1 MKWTVEYKSVEEI
14 VIEDAATEDEA
25 IAKAKKMPLGNFHIV
40 ENEWSAFE
48 YDSE

>member
-14 VIEDAATEDEA
+14 VIEDADTEAEA
-25 IAKAKKMPLGNFHIV
+25 IAKAQKMPTGNFHVV
-40 ENEWSAFE
+40 ENDWSAFE